1 MRILRYH
8 YTNSYLIQ
16 TNDGWLMFDCDCAGT
31 FAKLAKAL
39 KTEGISLGEVNY
51 LLVSHFHPDHAGL
64 AQTLKEMGVILLVME
79 EQRAFLHVQDAI
91 YVKANDQQFKPILE
105 KDNLYLPCAQS
116 RSFLA
121 GLGLKGEVLHTP
133 GHSEDSVSL
142 ILDGGAVFHGDLPP
156 FAQAEAF
163 QNPKISQ
170 SWAAIMEKQPA
181 FAYAGHWPKIPLSIK
196 LSLIHISEPTRP
208 Y

>member
-1 MRILRYH
+1 MEMRILRYH

-64 AQTLKEMGVILLVME
+64 AQNLKEMGVILLVME

-91 YVKANDQQFKPILE
+91 YARANEQQFKPILE
-105 KDNLYLPCAQS
+105 KDNLYLPCAQT

-170 SWAAIMEKQPA
+170 SWAAIMAKQPA
-181 FAYAGHWPKIPLSIK
+181 FAYAGHWPKISLRTLSAR
-196 LSLIHISEPTRP
+196 ISEIA
-208 Y
+208 